1 MRLGLGKQMFNL
13 ASQLYYK
20 QMVIVLLFLT
30 NGLFYFF
37 CLKILNWNLILFL
50 LLIKITKHYI
60 INLLKYFKILE
71 IFFIVYITYLLQLFQ
86 KIFHQIY

>member
-1 MRLGLGKQMFNL
+1 
-13 ASQLYYK
+13 
-20 QMVIVLLFLT
+20 MVIVLLFLT

-60 INLLKYFKILE
+60 INLLKYWNF
-71 IFFIVYITYLLQLFQ
+71 FFIVYIYNLFITAVPENISSNLLNLSYFNF
-86 KIFHQIY
+86 K